1 MNLKKKKLPIFLT
14 IITCI
19 TFSVVPAYAAPTGVT
34 QLFLS
39 TASGPLASYSD
50 INGDESYN
58 KLTLVHQVVKD
69 NNYAN
74 PLFKKEYSNT
84 NVWNLS
90 SGVQY
95 HTWDS
100 SANYKAD
107 GTFEAIQNGLVVW
120 SGSDYD
126 DTL

>member
-1 MNLKKKKLPIFLT
+1 MKKKKLPIFLT

-50 INGDESYN
+50 INGDKSYN

-74 PLFKKEYSNT
+74 PLFKKNIPIPMFGTYLREYSIT
-84 NVWNLS
+84 L
-90 SGVQY
+90 G
-95 HTWDS
+95 
-100 SANYKAD
+100 
-107 GTFEAIQNGLVVW
+107 IQVLITKLMVLLKRYRTG
-120 SGSDYD
+120 
-126 DTL
+126 